1 MGWERPKIYVGN
13 RRVALKDTRI
23 VVNQTTI
30 LRNVAEAMMVKF
42 FLYQEDSLKPSV

>member
-30 LRNVAEAMMVKF
+30 LRNVSEVMMIKF
-42 FLYQEDSLKPSV
+42 FPYQEDSLKLGV